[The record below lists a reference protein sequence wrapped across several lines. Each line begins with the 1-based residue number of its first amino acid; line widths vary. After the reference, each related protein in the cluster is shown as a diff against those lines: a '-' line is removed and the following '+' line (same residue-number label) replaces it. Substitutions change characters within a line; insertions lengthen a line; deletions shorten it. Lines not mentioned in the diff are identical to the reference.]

1 MTMDR
6 PSAGDDWLE
15 QALRAN
21 AREQAGDYLADDGFT
36 ARVLA
41 RLPQP
46 ALLPA
51 WRRPVVALFWVVI
64 AIAGAAAL
72 PTWFGEA
79 FRSLASLV
87 AGQRFG
93 LSDVL
98 LALAVLS
105 AATWSALVY
114 AAKAE

>member
-1 MTMDR
+1 MTMER
-6 PSAGDDWLE
+6 TSAGDDWLE
-15 QALRAN
+15 QALRAD
-21 AREQAGDYLADDGFT
+21 ARDRAADYLADDGFT

-41 RLPQP
+41 SLPQP

-72 PTWFGEA
+72 PTWFDEA
-79 FRSLASLV
+79 FRGLAALV
-87 AGQRFG
+87 AGHRFG
-93 LSDVL
+93 FSDVAVIL
-98 LALAVLS
+98 TVLS

-114 AAKAE
+114 AARVE

>member
-6 PSAGDDWLE
+6 TSAGEDWLE
-15 QALRAN
+15 QALRAD
-21 AREQAGDYLADDGFT
+21 ARAHAADYLADDGFT

-41 RLPQP
+41 GLPQP

-51 WRRPVVALFWVVI
+51 WRRPVVALFWLVV
-64 AIAGAAAL
+64 AIAGVAAL
-72 PTWFGEA
+72 PTWFDET
-79 FRSLASLV
+79 FRSLAALI
-87 AGQRFG
+87 AGHRFE
-93 LSDVL
+93 LSDV
-98 LALAVLS
+98 AVILTVLG